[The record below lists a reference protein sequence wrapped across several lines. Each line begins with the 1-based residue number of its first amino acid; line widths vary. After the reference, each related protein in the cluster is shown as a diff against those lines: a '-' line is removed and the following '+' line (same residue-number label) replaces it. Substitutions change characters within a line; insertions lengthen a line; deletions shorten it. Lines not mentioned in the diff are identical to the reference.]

1 MSIYFDLSEGGL
13 SNRIKWIVSGMR
25 ISDFLKTDLYV
36 YWGNNGYV
44 QKGVVNNNGEFS
56 LRGSVIDFFSSNLAK
71 PARIEIFQ
79 DRIES
84 LRLFNPDTQL
94 TIKKVN
100 KLSTLPVFE
109 YPLDKKS
116 ISEFVENWR
125 NAFSNSYEN
134 DSEIFR
140 KLNQS
145 KPSNGAEIYLPLFY
159 GKKVTLLSFLNKFS
173 KLLL

>member
-1 MSIYFDLSEGGL
+1 MQHVNHIDTLEVGKRIYRKKFITSL
-13 SNRIKWIVSGMR
+13 V
-25 ISDFLKTDLYV
+25 
-36 YWGNNGYV
+36 NNGYV

-100 KLSTLPVFE
+100 KEIL
-109 YPLDKKS
+109 KKK
-116 ISEFVENWR
+116 IV
-125 NAFSNSYEN
+125 
-134 DSEIFR
+134 
-140 KLNQS
+140 KL
-145 KPSNGAEIYLPLFY
+145 
-159 GKKVTLLSFLNKFS
+159 
-173 KLLL
+173 